1 MPPGGRLHHHH
12 REHVRVRDDEHGYH
26 GKHDVEQDGGDNVQ
40 QVKWQITKKE

>member
-1 MPPGGRLHHHH
+1 MPPGDYH
-12 REHVRVRDDEHGYH
+12 REDVHVRGDEHGCVYH